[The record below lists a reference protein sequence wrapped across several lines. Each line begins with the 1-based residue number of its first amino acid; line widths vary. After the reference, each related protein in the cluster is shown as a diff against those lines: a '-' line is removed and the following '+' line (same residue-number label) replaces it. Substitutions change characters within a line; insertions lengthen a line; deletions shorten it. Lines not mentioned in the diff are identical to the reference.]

1 MRPGASDATYHIM
14 WIILFNA
21 LDDFGIRE
29 VNDLTRTGSPGNILP
44 NTAHIENTKRKVMDE
59 ALHGATRIAGLVS
72 GVFLFYSSPP
82 LPPSSRALH
91 ADARPFAGRRPDI
104 KWVSGTYGTRAAGR
118 AMMMSSHSRP
128 VQRLDSAVMH
138 VSIIQAGTF
147 LARLGRPEVMN
158 CVSGLQQ
165 YSYAYEECAE
175 QAAEIRRAYIQAT
188 TGDSDL
194 NHMASVVRPLGD
206 AGANS
211 AMNVDQSPY
220 AGGYRG

>member
-1 MRPGASDATYHIM
+1 M

-59 ALHGATRIAGLVS
+59 ALHGATRIAGLA
-72 GVFLFYSSPP
+72 GVLTSNGY
-82 LPPSSRALH
+82 L
-91 ADARPFAGRRPDI
+91 
-104 KWVSGTYGTRAAGR
+104 
-118 AMMMSSHSRP
+118 
-128 VQRLDSAVMH
+128 RLDSAVMH